1 MITIYN
7 KDNESKY
14 GDGIYDNML
23 YHLYSLAIV
32 HVIVYFMLLY
42 FSREKCVELREL
54 LFHFELLYFE
64 LLYHLY
70 VLGIVHII
78 TDIFPSPYLH
88 SLSLIYSNHSRH
100 LHHFY
105 IFHSLMIP

>member
-1 MITIYN
+1 MSLNMVMEFTIICFITCTHWQ
-7 KDNESKY
+7 
-14 GDGIYDNML
+14 L
-23 YHLYSLAIV
+23 
-32 HVIVYFMLLY
+32 FMLLY
-42 FSREKCVELREL
+42 ISCYCIFPVKNCVELREL